1 MKKLLLVIDAQK
13 DFINDNNVDVLNKI
27 GELINSNKYDDV
39 VFTRFI
45 NNKESIWYKKLD
57 YKGCITES
65 GRKIVINTKDYKII
79 DKAIYS
85 AVNDE
90 LENYIR
96 NNNIEQIYLCGFE
109 TDACVQKTAIDLFE
123 KNYDVYVLKDYCMTH
138 NIELHNTI
146 IKNLKRLIGENSV
159 I

>member
-13 DFINDNNVDVLNKI
+13 DFINDDNVDVLNKI

-45 NNKESIWYKKLD
+45 NNEESIWYKKLD
-57 YKGCITES
+57 YKGCMTEN

-79 DKAIYS
+79 DKTIYS
-85 AVNDE
+85 AVNNE
-90 LENYIR
+90 LENYIK

-138 NIELHNTI
+138 SVELHNTI